1 MTTHAAL
8 LVGFMLAASHL
19 PGALAQPGAHMM
31 VGDTLVYPGDAAY
44 PAGLAARGVQGRAVV
59 RVSVNA
65 EGKAAATT
73 IGTSSRSRELDD
85 AALALARSYPYP
97 PASKGAAGSEIL
109 VTIRFL
115 KDRPA
120 DLPKKTC
127 ADFNIDKA
135 WFSTTFPWM
144 RPGDMDV
151 VKAIQDRVI
160 FTLPGP
166 QQMPYAR
173 NSGAVA
179 AAAIAA
185 CATRP
190 GETLF
195 ALMQQ
200 EAAKLPRK

>member
-1 MTTHAAL
+1 MSTHAAL
-8 LVGFMLAASHL
+8 LAAFMLAAFQL
-19 PGALAQPGAHMM
+19 PSGQMM
-31 VGDTLVYPGDAAY
+31 IGDTLVYPGEAAY

-65 EGKAAATT
+65 EGKAAATA

-97 PASKGAAGSEIL
+97 PAKKGAAGSETL
-109 VTIRFL
+109 VTIRFI
-115 KDRPA
+115 KDRPS

-135 WFSTTFPWM
+135 WFSATFPWK
-144 RPGDMDV
+144 RPGDMEV
-151 VKAIQDRVI
+151 VKALQDRVI

-173 NSGAVA
+173 NSSAVA
-179 AAAIAA
+179 AAAIDA

-190 GETLF
+190 GDTLF